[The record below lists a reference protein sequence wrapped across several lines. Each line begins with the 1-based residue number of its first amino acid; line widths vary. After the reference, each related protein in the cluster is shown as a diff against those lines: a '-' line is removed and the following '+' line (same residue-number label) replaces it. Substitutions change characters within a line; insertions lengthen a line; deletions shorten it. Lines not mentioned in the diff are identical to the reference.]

1 MAIESENQGI
11 QSGAEPLEFILMGV
25 CQFVEYFHA
34 VRGQS
39 DVHLATVFDTGY
51 AADQF
56 LRCQTV
62 DQSYGTVVRD
72 LQLFSKFSDGR
83 GISAWKAFYGQESLV
98 LARS

>member
-1 MAIESENQGI
+1 MTIEGENQGI
-11 QSGAEPLEFILMGV
+11 QSGAESLEFILMRA
-25 CQFVEYFHA
+25 CQFIEYFHA
-34 VRGQS
+34 VRGES

-62 DQSYGTVVRD
+62 NQSYGTVVRD

-83 GISAWKAFYGQESLV
+83 GISARKAFNGQESLV
-98 LARS
+98 LPRS